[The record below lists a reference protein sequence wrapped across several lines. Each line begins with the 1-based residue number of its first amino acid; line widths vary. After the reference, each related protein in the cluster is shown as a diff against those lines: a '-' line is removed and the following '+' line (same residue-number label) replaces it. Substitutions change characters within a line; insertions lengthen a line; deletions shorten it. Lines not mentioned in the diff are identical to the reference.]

1 MLEYLFLNT
10 GFPVWVCFAGLIA
23 FALEIM
29 KNE

>member
-10 GFPVWVCFAGLIA
+10 GFPVWAAFAGLIA
-23 FALEIM
+23 FALEVL